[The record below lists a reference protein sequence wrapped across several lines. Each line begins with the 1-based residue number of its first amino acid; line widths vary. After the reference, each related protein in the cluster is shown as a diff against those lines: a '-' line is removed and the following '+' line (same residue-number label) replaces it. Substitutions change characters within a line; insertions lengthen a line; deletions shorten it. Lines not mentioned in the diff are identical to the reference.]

1 MERKRKKRIY
11 LFCCIL
17 LTFLIIF
24 SFLKKISNI
33 NTTIIDNNININTE
47 ENVIIENEIQEEI
60 IEPEKITVYTTTTV
74 HIRAAASLESQI
86 ISTIGIN
93 TELIKIG
100 EEGD

>member
-24 SFLKKISNI
+24 SFFKKISSPK
-33 NTTIIDNNININTE
+33 TTIINNDISIE
-47 ENVIIENEIQEEI
+47 ENITIENEI